1 MSLFLSKMSN
11 YGLVK
16 SAFSWP
22 GSGRSVLG
30 GWAIAGPKAYRAVLT
45 FTLIAVPAGCF
56 LAFPAWEKWQE
67 DDSPWTFVLG
77 FALVVVT
84 LALEVLISLSNPGF
98 LPCQNPSYSQGPL
111 GAAPLSFLNSCPQK
125 YLEIAVNGA
134 LIRLKYCHS
143 CSLFRPP
150 RTAHCGKCGVCV
162 ERFDHHCPWV
172 GKCIG
177 KRNYRP
183 FLLFIA
189 ALTCTEAY
197 MWAVCLVNILKKLDF
212 RESERLSSS
221 EIPEIVLGSYSF
233 CVTPTQLFSFSA
245 SLSLFHVYIIT
256 QNETT
261 YERLK
266 KTWQQRGQNPYDRG
280 TFYENCWEVLTPL
293 PSPPRFHL
301 RELVDLSS
309 MVITKSAKVRYF
321 LPLEARTLP
330 NDDSPSKKYVDTAIA
345 ETQIMHDGSSTT
357 GGTREGLRSTVIASA
372 LK

>member
-1 MSLFLSKMSN
+1 MRN

-22 GSGRSVLG
+22 GRGRSVLG
-30 GWAIAGPKAYRAVLT
+30 GWAIVGPNAYRAVLT
-45 FTLIAVPAGCF
+45 FGLIAAPGGCF
-56 LAFPAWEKWQE
+56 LAFPAWELWQE
-67 DDSPWTFVLG
+67 DESPWV
-77 FALVVVT
+77 FALGMALLTAT

-98 LPCQNPSYSQGPL
+98 LPCQNSSYSQGPL
-111 GAAPLSFLNSCPQK
+111 GAVPLSFLNSCPQK

-134 LIRLKYCHS
+134 LTRLKYCRS

-177 KRNYRP
+177 KRNYMQ
-183 FLLFIA
+183 FLLFVA
-189 ALTCTEAY
+189 TLSCMEAY
-197 MWAVCLVNILKKLDF
+197 MWAVCLVNILKKVNSQGI
-212 RESERLSSS
+212 EHLSSQ
-221 EIPEIVLGSYSF
+221 EIPELVLGAYSF
-233 CVTPTQLFSFSA
+233 CVTATQLFFFSA
-245 SLSLFHVYIIT
+245 SLSLFHVYIVT
-256 QNETT
+256 HNETT

-280 TFYENCWEVLTPL
+280 TFYENCWEVLAPL

-309 MVITKSAKVRYF
+309 MVITKSARMRYF
-321 LPLEARTLP
+321 LPLDVRTLP
-330 NDDSPSKKYVDTAIA
+330 TDDSPSKKYVDTAVT
-345 ETQIMHDGSSTT
+345 ETQIMQDGSSTT
-357 GGTREGLRSTVIASA
+357 GGTKEGLRSAISP
-372 LK
+372 LNE